1 MAACRAD
8 RLDRGG
14 DTQPGKV
21 DGHSNR
27 LQKRGQIRLTLSQ
40 FKEMYPPQAGAR
52 LLAER
57 TSDMDGFDNMVVY
70 ELSLPAPVSMTGFP
84 LFVPYDRLNHWWRVR
99 YWANARRNR
108 GSGRAAMGLHA
119 FAAGS

>member
-1 MAACRAD
+1 MF
-8 RLDRGG
+8 
-14 DTQPGKV
+14 
-21 DGHSNR
+21 
-27 LQKRGQIRLTLSQ
+27 TLSQ

-70 ELSLPAPVSMTGFP
+70 ELSLPAPVSMTGLP
-84 LFVPYDRLNHWWRVR
+84 LFLPYDRLNHWWRVR

-108 GSGRAAMGLHA
+108 ARAWRKYLSGLAVRLALAAEAEGRVQQ
-119 FAAGS
+119 